1 MGIDYVVAPLEAD
14 AQLAYLESQ
23 GVVPEDSDLIAFGCK
38 EVIVLKL
45 PDIIGD
51 LLLHCLYCKINMGN

>member
-1 MGIDYVVAPLEAD
+1 MQHTHTAVI
-14 AQLAYLESQ
+14 YLST
-23 GVVPEDSDLIAFGCK
+23 V
-38 EVIVLKL
+38 